1 MVLNCMATVLWGDAA
16 YDRRSLGCPCAWAAP
31 AIELAHGRPLGH
43 TGPRRCA
50 ASGMEGV
57 QGGGCGEVSS
67 LWLLL
72 SPLLPAGP
80 CSRQGPLPWVDPTS
94 LLPSQ
99 PSFLMKYVICYIY
112 CLCSFSVT
120 NLFLT
125 QRRVAFVLRFLRN
138 MSNTSLNPMT
148 FLLFP
153 L

>member
-1 MVLNCMATVLWGDAA
+1 MDLTLASLDQAQVTQACGKNRGPCWVEKAGGAVLWGDAA

-80 CSRQGPLPWVDPTS
+80 SPLVAS
-94 LLPSQ
+94 LLPCFILFRS
-99 PSFLMKYVICYIY
+99 LAYL
-112 CLCSFSVT
+112 CL
-120 NLFLT
+120 LG
-125 QRRVAFVLRFLRN
+125 RVGNFF
-138 MSNTSLNPMT
+138 
-148 FLLFP
+148 F
-153 L
+153 